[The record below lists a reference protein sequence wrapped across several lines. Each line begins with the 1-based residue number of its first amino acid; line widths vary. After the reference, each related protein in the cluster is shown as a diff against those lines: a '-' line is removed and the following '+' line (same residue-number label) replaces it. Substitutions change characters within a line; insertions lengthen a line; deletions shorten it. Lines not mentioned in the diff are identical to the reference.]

1 MGEITPRGDKERRER
16 MEILGLRK
24 HQCQPEAGGAAEQL
38 VLFPK
43 SASRVAG
50 IVVVVLGICTT
61 KSGFLPSYSDLGQ
74 EISWSEGLISSVL
87 GGVFRWS

>member
-1 MGEITPRGDKERRER
+1 

-24 HQCQPEAGGAAEQL
+24 HRCQPEAGGAAEQL
-38 VLFPK
+38 VLFPE

-50 IVVVVLGICTT
+50 VVVVLGICTT

-74 EISWSEGLISSVL
+74 EISWSEGLISSVV
-87 GGVFRWS
+87 GGIFRWS